1 MPSHSLKLEHS
12 SLATFRAANVYLL
25 ACAVRGDCSS
35 GHPQAGVAPVQV
47 SDLGEFG
54 LIGRLAAHL
63 PRRPDVFLSTGDD
76 AALVGLGA
84 AALLVATVDALVDG
98 RHFLR
103 AVATPEEIGH
113 KALAVNLSDIAA
125 MGAEPLWALVSL
137 LVPPA
142 TDVAL
147 LDGIYAGIA
156 TLAQSFAVAIVGGN
170 VASTSGPW
178 TLDVTLLGRV
188 QRHQAILR
196 SGARQG
202 DVLCVTGSLGAA
214 AAGLQLATTDDLH
227 IQISPELREAARKSL
242 VSPTPRVREGQIL
255 ARGGAVT
262 AMIDISDGLAA
273 DLGHLCAAGGV
284 GALLEVERIPVHP
297 AAAQVALARGQ
308 DAVMFALAGGGGYEL
323 LFSVPPDRLDAALH
337 IVCEVGG

>member
-1 MPSHSLKLEHS
+1 
-12 SLATFRAANVYLL
+12 
-25 ACAVRGDCSS
+25 
-35 GHPQAGVAPVQV
+35 VQV

-54 LIGRLAAHL
+54 LIERLAAHL
-63 PRRPDVFLSTGDD
+63 PSRPDVILSTGDD
-76 AALVGLGA
+76 AALVDLGA

-137 LVPPA
+137 LVPPT

-147 LDGIYAGIA
+147 LDGIYAGMA
-156 TLAQSFAVAIVGGN
+156 ALAESFAVAIVGGN
-170 VASTSGPW
+170 VASTSGPL

-188 QRHQAILR
+188 QRHQAVLR

-227 IQISPELREAARKSL
+227 MQISPELREAARKSL

-308 DAVMFALAGGGGYEL
+308 DAVMFALAGGEDYEL
-323 LFSVPPDRLDAALH
+323 LFSVPPDGLDAALQM
-337 IVCEVGG
+337 VGEVGGEAHQIGTITNSPGTLGLKSGDGTISPLDAAGWDHLRAAR